1 MLLLHEQLHKGGR
14 VGIQRKKPSMGKEW
28 IFSDFMTHS
37 ENLTVFKQND
47 QYYVTI
53 MKITYI
59 HQH

>member
-1 MLLLHEQLHKGGR
+1 MSSSIKEEEW
-14 VGIQRKKPSMGKEW
+14 GIQRKKPSMGKEW